1 MLQGWAGQA
10 KVMISSG
17 SMVGFEFNHDTN
29 SFQTDVN
36 DEILK
41 AEPGNFMRARIV
53 EYTVEEGKYRWIQ
66 ER

>member
-10 KVMISSG
+10 KVMISSS

-29 SFQTDVN
+29 SFQTKLN
-36 DEILK
+36 DSILK

-53 EYTVEEGKYRWIQ
+53 EYTVEDGNYRGIQ